1 MVPAPPTQFGYPTGL
16 QPQRRRSGGG
26 KVILAVVGVVV
37 LLGLGLVVI
46 SSLGGSNQ
54 AGGYVNENYTPPPPD
69 LNPPAVPKVTTV
81 GEAQT
86 TVTND
91 AIYAQT
97 VPGPTLCQVS
107 AIDLTTASSA
117 ELQTYMTKII
127 GCLMTVW
134 NDPVTKAG
142 YVLPRPPVIIYSTP
156 ITTGCGKADTQNA
169 MYCSAD
175 QKVYYATDLPTILP
189 SNLENARFVVEMI
202 MAHEFGH
209 AIQSRTGIL
218 YASAGLESQA
228 TTKPEA
234 NLLSRR
240 LEMQADCLSGEFIRS
255 VSKSAGLTQQDLTNL
270 AATAQ
275 AIGDDTLSGKA
286 NIDGNHGLSATR
298 VYWLQ
303 LGLASTNVSVCN
315 TYVAPADSVR

>member
-1 MVPAPPTQFGYPTGL
+1 MAPVPPTQFGYPTGL

-37 LLGLGLVVI
+37 LLGLGIMVI
-46 SSLGGSNQ
+46 NALGGSNQ
-54 AGGYVNENYTPPPPD
+54 ASGYVNESYTPPPPD

-81 GEAQT
+81 EEAQA

-107 AIDLTTASSA
+107 AIDLTTASEA

-142 YVLPRPPVIIYSTP
+142 YELPRPPVIIYSTP

-189 SNLENARFVVEMI
+189 SNLENAKFVVEMI

-209 AIQSRTGIL
+209 AIQARTGIL
-218 YASAGLESQA
+218 IASAGLESRA

-234 NLLSRR
+234 NLMSRR

-275 AIGDDTLSGKA
+275 AIGDDTLSGKS
-286 NIDGNHGLSATR
+286 NIDGNHGLAATR

-303 LGLASTNVSVCN
+303 LGLASTKVSVCN
-315 TYVAPADSVR
+315 TYAAPADSVR